1 MVLKGGDGMNSI
13 PKTRSGAITAVLVY
27 TISALMVLIFV
38 SFLLGAD
45 IDLKEFVIIGVILV
59 VVNTVFQFYL
69 YSKV

>member
-1 MVLKGGDGMNSI
+1 
-13 PKTRSGAITAVLVY
+13 
-27 TISALMVLIFV
+27 MVLIFV
-38 SFLLGAD
+38 RFLLGTG